1 MVCTFFDERVLTG
14 NPLGLVTSGVRTDVV
29 GDLRAEP
36 QIDRG
41 KMPESWPR
49 THDNCNELSRLAF
62 GMLRRSGHARMPAL
76 QHDWGRLYLFL
87 LNSVPERYLDEE
99 TRYSCGKNEP
109 MKCMNQA
116 ENASKDIERRT
127 LV

>member
-41 KMPESWPR
+41 KMPES
-49 THDNCNELSRLAF
+49 SA
-62 GMLRRSGHARMPAL
+62 
-76 QHDWGRLYLFL
+76 
-87 LNSVPERYLDEE
+87 
-99 TRYSCGKNEP
+99 
-109 MKCMNQA
+109 
-116 ENASKDIERRT
+116 KDSDSMVFFQD
-127 LV
+127 L